1 MKKNIVKFCSV
12 CIMLIVSMF
21 IVACGGD
28 IVVDYD
34 LASRGA
40 TFTQVTVAEM
50 QSKPSG
56 YLGKTIKIRGK
67 HYSSGDTYHYISGYD
82 ETNCCNWSMEIRL
95 KDDTMTFP
103 DTNKNIVVI
112 GDYKSKK
119 INSKTTYF
127 LEVIEFV

>member
-1 MKKNIVKFCSV
+1 MRKRVVKFLSICF
-12 CIMLIVSMF
+12 MLIISTF
-21 IVACGGD
+21 ISACGGE
-28 IVVDYD
+28 IAIDYD
-34 LASRGA
+34 LASQGN
-40 TFTQVTVAEM
+40 TFTQLTVAEM

-67 HYSSGDTYHYISGYD
+67 HLSSGESYHYISGYD
-82 ETNCCNWSMEIRL
+82 DTNCCNWSIEIRL

-119 INSKTTYF
+119 VNSKTTYF
-127 LEVIEFV
+127 LEVEKFV